1 MFRVA
6 VCVALVLAAGNAAA
20 QAQSTV
26 NLDRA
31 LELANTQH
39 PLLRAGSAGVEAAEA
54 GILTARHYPNPFTQV
69 AAGRQTGPPGTPH
82 FPVPMWIVQQPLE
95 LGRLR
100 PTRIQ
105 LAERGRESSEL
116 FLEEVRLGVL
126 SHVRRTFYQ
135 VLRRLGEIAIA
146 NENVRLVEDLRNRI
160 AVRVQVGEVGR
171 LELVRAEAE
180 VASART
186 LAISAQLQQVTAL
199 AQFRAAVG
207 GALEPNIEVRGDP
220 DQEVELPPID
230 VIRQEAITR
239 HPALLL
245 ASSEI
250 RRADARVAFETA
262 LRTPQPSLTS
272 EIDLTGPQ
280 YRVGVGIPLNVWNK
294 RQGPIAEAAA
304 ELKRAQASAQA
315 RQIEILEALEGAYE
329 QYVVANQQVE
339 LFEQGLMREAEE
351 ALRAAEVAYQLGE
364 RGILEVLD
372 AQRLLRTVRLNFL
385 NAQYDRQAALV
396 DLDELRGVDL
406 RRTQP

>member
-20 QAQSTV
+20 QPQLTV
-26 NLDRA
+26 TLDRA
-31 LELANTQH
+31 LQLANTQH
-39 PLLRAGSAGVEAAEA
+39 PLLSAGAAGVEAAVA
-54 GILTARHYPNPFTQV
+54 GITTARAYPNPQFSFL
-69 AAGRQTGPPGTPH
+69 AGFQNLPPGNPRNG
-82 FPVPMWIVQQPLE
+82 VPAYLVDQPLE

-100 PTRIQ
+100 PSRIQ
-105 LAERGRESSEL
+105 LAERGRESSEF

-186 LAISAQLQQVTAL
+186 LAISAQLQQVTSL

-207 GALEPNIEVRGDP
+207 GALEPNVEVRGDP
-220 DQEVELPPID
+220 DQQVELPPIEEL
-230 VIRQEAITR
+230 RQQAITN
-239 HPALLL
+239 HPALAL
-245 ASSEI
+245 A
-250 RRADARVAFETA
+250 RAEVSRAEARLAYETA
-262 LRTPQPSLTS
+262 LRRPQPMVRS
-272 EIDLTGPQ
+272 EVDLTNPS
-280 YRVGVGIPLNVWNK
+280 YRVGFGLPLPLWN
-294 RQGPIAEAAA
+294 RREGPIAEAAA
-304 ELKRAQASAQA
+304 GTRQAAATAEA

-329 QYVVANQQVE
+329 QYVVANQQVA

-385 NAQYDRQAALV
+385 TAQYDRQAALV